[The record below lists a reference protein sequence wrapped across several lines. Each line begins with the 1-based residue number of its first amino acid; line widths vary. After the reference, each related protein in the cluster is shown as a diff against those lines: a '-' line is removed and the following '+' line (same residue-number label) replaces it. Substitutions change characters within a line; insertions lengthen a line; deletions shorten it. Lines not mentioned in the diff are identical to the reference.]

1 MMLLTMLHLH
11 NATLLDEAA
20 QGPEEQVPEL
30 FRHCYN
36 RLKICWDSAT
46 QYHQV
51 FMSPASVQE
60 PRPSGGQVRVLHNL
74 GLCEQ
79 MDGHQRNLE
88 LHLKAKPCLS
98 AEYRRALQQSNMTDS
113 VSMRISHKLWH
124 WDNNFRL
131 RAGSCSTRRQTS
143 SPCP

>member
-1 MMLLTMLHLH
+1 MLHLH
-11 NATLLDEAA
+11 NSTLLDEAA

-30 FRHCYN
+30 FRHRHGYN
-36 RLKICWDSAT
+36 RLKICWGSAT
-46 QYHQV
+46 KYHQV

-60 PRPSGGQVRVLHNL
+60 PRPSGDQARVLHSL

-98 AEYRRALQQSNMTDS
+98 AENRRALQQSNMTDS
-113 VSMRISHKLWH
+113 VSMRISHKLCTA
-124 WDNNFRL
+124 L
-131 RAGSCSTRRQTS
+131 GQK
-143 SPCP
+143 CPPACGKL